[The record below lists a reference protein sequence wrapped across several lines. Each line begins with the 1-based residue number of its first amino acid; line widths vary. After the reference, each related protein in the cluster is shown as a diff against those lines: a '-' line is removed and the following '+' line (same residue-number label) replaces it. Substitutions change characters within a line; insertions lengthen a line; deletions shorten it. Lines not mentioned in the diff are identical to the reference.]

1 MSLDVPPLTGEGE
14 VPIVPT
20 LCVEISQL
28 EGNVGEGKT
37 HSGRLKKIEASGIV
51 QTENIGDLK
60 FSSFWSIHCSEL
72 TASLQVFLTKENST
86 HGIHNPDRGNPT
98 ASVWGC

>member
-20 LCVEISQL
+20 MCVEISQL

-37 HSGRLKKIEASGIV
+37 HSGRLKKIEASEIFK
-51 QTENIGDLK
+51 TENIGDLK

-72 TASLQVFLTKENST
+72 TARYF
-86 HGIHNPDRGNPT
+86 
-98 ASVWGC
+98 